1 MKNNPKPLTI
11 ALPKGRLLDSVV
23 SHLSQRG
30 MDISF
35 GSRKLSTVDSTGR
48 LEVYKVKNHDL
59 PTYVHHGI
67 AGLGIVGDDTV
78 AESGLSFTQV
88 LTLPFGGTRLCV
100 AAPTGTPSPEI
111 PGVSVRVATS
121 YVRMTRDW
129 FHLRGIPVKIIRLGG
144 SVELAPV
151 LKLAPYIVD
160 LVETGNTLVAN
171 GLEILVDM
179 VDIKVRLIANPAY
192 FKLHYR
198 EIGELADIMM
208 REKS

>member
-1 MKNNPKPLTI
+1 MNNEEKPLTI
-11 ALPKGRLLDSVV
+11 AIPKGRLLDSVV
-23 SHLSQRG
+23 THLSDRG

-35 GSRKLSTVDSTGR
+35 GSRKLSTIDSTGR

-67 AGLGIVGDDTV
+67 AGLGIAGDDTV

-88 LTLPFGGTRLCV
+88 LTLPFGGTRLCI
-100 AAPTGTPSPEI
+100 AAPAGTASPEAQ
-111 PGVSVRVATS
+111 GGTVNVATS
-121 YVRMTRDW
+121 YVSMTRDW
-129 FHLRGIPVKIIRLGG
+129 FHRRGIPVKIIRLGG

-151 LKLAPYIVD
+151 LGLAPYIVD
-160 LVETGNTLVAN
+160 LVETGSTLVAN
-171 GLEILVDM
+171 GLEVLVNM
-179 VDIKVRLIANPAY
+179 TDIKVRLIANPAY

-208 REKS
+208 REK

>member
-1 MKNNPKPLTI
+1 MSRPRTI
-11 ALPKGRLLDSVV
+11 AIPKGRLLDSVV
-23 SHLSQRG
+23 KHLSAGG

-35 GSRKLSTVDSTGR
+35 GSRKLSAVDSTGR

-78 AESGLSFTQV
+78 AESGHSFTRV
-88 LTLPFGGTRLCV
+88 LTLPFGGTRLCI
-100 AAPTGTPSPEI
+100 AAPEGSPTPEKKGGT
-111 PGVSVRVATS
+111 VTVATS

-129 FHLRGIPVKIIRLGG
+129 FHRRGIPVKIIRLGG

-151 LKLAPYIVD
+151 LGLAPYIVD
-160 LVETGNTLVAN
+160 LVETGSTLVAN
-171 GLEILVDM
+171 GLEIITDLA
-179 VDIKVRLIANPAY
+179 DIKVRLIANPAY

-198 EIGELADIMM
+198 EIAELADIMT
-208 REKS
+208 RET